1 VGGFIQ
7 NQTPHLKL
15 KYKNPLIYETTI
27 SNKINRPVRNINR
40 YKININIFKE
50 QESKFSCE
58 QEFVGGKAY
67 IGANNMQTP
76 HKKPR
81 GGELTKEQKEENKEL
96 SSTRRIFGEHV
107 IRLLRIFRVT
117 QETILVI
124 ISDLYEGGN
133 NNKMLKRVGSIVA
146 SLGKILAFGQPKKV

>member
-96 SSTRRIFGEHV
+96 SSTRRIFVEHV

-117 QETILVI
+117 QERFRLKSSTYEQIILVVCGLVRLRLGMI
-124 ISDLYEGGN
+124 DLSV
-133 NNKMLKRVGSIVA
+133 LT
-146 SLGKILAFGQPKKV
+146 